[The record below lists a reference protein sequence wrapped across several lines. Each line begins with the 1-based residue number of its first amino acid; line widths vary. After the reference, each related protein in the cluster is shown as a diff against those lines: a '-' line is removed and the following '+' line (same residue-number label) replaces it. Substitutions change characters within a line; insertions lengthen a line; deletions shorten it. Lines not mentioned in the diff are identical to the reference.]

1 MLMNNKKRKLLL
13 NLPFLV
19 LLLAGTIYAIRNRH
33 TEIMFQQEEG
43 AVFGTFY
50 HVTYQYPTSLHKE
63 IKAELEKVDASLSTF
78 NKNSV
83 ISRINRNEDVL
94 PDSMFLHV
102 FRLAEKISK
111 RTNGAFDITVAPL
124 VNAWGFGFKNQ
135 KDITDGQIDSLRS
148 LVGFEKVKLENGK
161 VIKEDAR
168 IILDCSAIA
177 KGYGSDAVARLLDR
191 HGIKNYMIEIGG
203 EIVVKGLSPK
213 DRKWKVGI
221 SKPVDDTLNV
231 NNEIQTLLNI
241 TDMGL
246 ATSGN
251 YRNFYYKNG
260 KKYAHTIDP
269 KSGYPV
275 QHSILSSTV
284 LAPDCAT
291 ADAYATAFMVMGLDE
306 AKKVLQNTPEL
317 QACLIYA
324 DEKGKN
330 QIYVTSG
337 LQNIMEN

>member
-1 MLMNNKKRKLLL
+1 MNNKKRKLLL

>member
-1 MLMNNKKRKLLL
+1 MNNKKRKLLL

-124 VNAWGFGFKNQ
+124 VNAWGFGFENQ

-284 LAPDCAT
+284 LALDCAT

-330 QIYVTSG
+330 RIYVTSG